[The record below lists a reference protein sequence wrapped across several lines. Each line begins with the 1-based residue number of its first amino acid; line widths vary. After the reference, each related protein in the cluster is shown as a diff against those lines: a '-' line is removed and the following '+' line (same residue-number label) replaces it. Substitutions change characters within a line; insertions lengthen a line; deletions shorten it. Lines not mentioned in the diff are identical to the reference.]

1 MVSIFL
7 KKHINAGVNVIC
19 QFVHFFSSY
28 LSLIYSL
35 LLLRLYS
42 NDVVSGITS
51 KKFSRYRRFQ
61 PEFFIIP
68 EEGWVSS
75 AEMWCSLKKKTINYC
90 FSADSFFS
98 FFFSLP
104 IRSLV

>member
-7 KKHINAGVNVIC
+7 KKHINAGVNVKC

-68 EEGWVSS
+68 EEGWNVVLSQ
-75 AEMWCSLKKKTINYC
+75 KKQSTIALVL
-90 FSADSFFS
+90 FLFFL
-98 FFFSLP
+98 FFFLC
-104 IRSLV
+104 R